1 MRCFCIKINFSNF
14 LWRQLH
20 RSARTLVFFCSG
32 SGSPESFAWL
42 TAEGGREREKEK
54 WRLGTLLAEIV
65 RTKAADKSY
74 RTGSVYQRG
83 QTAIMV
89 NTRKSSEHKPTSPF
103 ISGRTRSSQRS
114 NPNLDEH
121 NSRVRKRETPA
132 AYSLRQPVSELL
144 TLAFWRWMV
153 R

>member
-1 MRCFCIKINFSNF
+1 MFQIFCGANFIE
-14 LWRQLH
+14 
-20 RSARTLVFFCSG
+20 ARALSFFPVAEVARRRV
-32 SGSPESFAWL
+32 SPGWQQR
-42 TAEGGREREKEK
+42 EGEREKEK
-54 WRLGTLLAEIV
+54 WRLGTLLAETV

-89 NTRKSSEHKPTSPF
+89 NTRKSSEHKPTTSPF

-144 TLAFWRWMV
+144 TLAFFRWMV